1 MLGEVFICSIC
12 VWRISPYLR
21 TKWQI
26 AVVHFSTV
34 LWRPWSSFSGDRAC
48 TRVMS
53 SGLKKAQ
60 QAASSIADTIAGAL
74 SFQKSLTDLVRG
86 IRNNKGS
93 ESAYISQCISEIKQ
107 ELRNEDKKV
116 KMIAVQKL
124 TYVRVLLPSSRFSP
138 LSPYPTYTLV
148 LPLPSLCFVILL
160 SLTPHVILL
169 LLLSL
174 TIATNERLRHVLG
187 CLFRD

>member
-1 MLGEVFICSIC
+1 M
-12 VWRISPYLR
+12 
-21 TKWQI
+21 
-26 AVVHFSTV
+26 A
-34 LWRPWSSFSGDRAC
+34 
-48 TRVMS
+48 

-93 ESAYISQCISEIKQ
+93 ESAYVSQCISEIKQ

-124 TYVRVLLPSSRFSP
+124 TYVRIPGVM
-138 LSPYPTYTLV
+138 YTRVAV
-148 LPLPSLCFVILL
+148 LPLLYSTILL
-160 SLTPHVILL
+160 FLTLSLL
-169 LLLSL
+169 LLF
-174 TIATNERLRHVLG
+174 AYCV
-187 CLFRD
+187 F